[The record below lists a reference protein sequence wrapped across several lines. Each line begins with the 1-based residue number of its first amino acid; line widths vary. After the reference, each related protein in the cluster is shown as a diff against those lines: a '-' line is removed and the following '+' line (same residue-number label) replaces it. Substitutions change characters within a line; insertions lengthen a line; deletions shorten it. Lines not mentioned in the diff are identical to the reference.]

1 MRTTIT
7 ADSTPRPKVP
17 NTIGDPELDARIR
30 QLVADMGGEKPSEL
44 IVEMVITALKMSRDQ
59 TTVADL
65 KMLNRALKEM
75 RFASRVFAPLKDRK
89 KVTVFGSARTS
100 ETAPEAL
107 AAEEFG
113 RKMSERGYMIIT
125 GGGDGIMGAAHK
137 GAGRDQSIGLNIRL
151 PFEQAANPTIH
162 GDRKLVNFNYFFT
175 RKLNFVKESH
185 AIVLFPGGF
194 GTMDEGFEALTL
206 MQTGKARIF
215 PIVFVDRPNGTYWK
229 TVFDFLHNHL
239 LFHKLISKEDFAFI
253 RLSPSVDDAVEHIVQ
268 FYANFHSYRWI
279 GPRLVM
285 RLQKALR
292 QEKLERMD
300 NEFADVLASGKFEL
314 AGAFPEESSEAE
326 IAHLPRL
333 VFQPHK
339 RNFGRLR
346 QIIDSVNH
354 PE

>member
-7 ADSTPRPKVP
+7 ADSTPRPKTP
-17 NTIGDPELDARIR
+17 NTVGDPEIDARVR

-44 IVEMVITALKMSRDQ
+44 IVEMVMTALKMSRDQ

-75 RFASRVFAPLKDRK
+75 RFASRVFAPLRDRK
-89 KVTVFGSARTS
+89 KVTVFGSARTPDN
-100 ETAPEAL
+100 APEFL

-113 RKMSERGYMIIT
+113 KKMSERGYMIIT

-137 GAGRDQSIGLNIRL
+137 GAGRDLSIGLNIRL

-162 GDRKLVNFNYFFT
+162 GDTKLVNFNYFFT

-194 GTMDEGFEALTL
+194 GTMDEGFEAITL

-268 FYANFHSYRWI
+268 FYSNFHSYRWI

-285 RLQKALR
+285 RLQKALSK
-292 QEKLERMD
+292 EKLEKMD

-314 AGAFPEESSEAE
+314 ASAFPEESSEAE

-346 QIIDSVNH
+346 QVIDSVNH

>member
-7 ADSTPRPKVP
+7 ADSTPRPKAP

-44 IVEMVITALKMSRDQ
+44 IVEMVMTALKMSRDQ

-75 RFASRVFAPLKDRK
+75 RFASRVFAPLRDRK
-89 KVTVFGSARTS
+89 KVTVFGSARTA
-100 ETAPEAL
+100 ETAPEAI

-151 PFEQAANPTIH
+151 PFEQAANATIH
-162 GDRKLVNFNYFFT
+162 GDTKLVNFNYFFT

-239 LFHKLISKEDFAFI
+239 LFHRLISKEDFAFI

-268 FYANFHSYRWI
+268 FYSNFHSYRWI

-285 RLQKALR
+285 RLQKALP
-292 QEKLERMD
+292 QEKLEKMD
-300 NEFADVLASGKFEL
+300 NDFADVLASGKFEL
-314 AGAFPEESSEAE
+314 SGAFPEESGEPE

-346 QIIDSVNH
+346 QVIDAVNM
-354 PE
+354 

>member
-30 QLVADMGGEKPSEL
+30 QLVADMGGDKPKEL

-113 RKMSERGYMIIT
+113 RKMAERGYMIIT

-162 GDRKLVNFNYFFT
+162 GDAKLVNFNYFFT
-175 RKLNFVKESH
+175 RKLNFVKESQ

-253 RLSPSVDDAVEHIVQ
+253 RLSPSVDDAVEHILQ
-268 FYANFHSYRWI
+268 FYSNFHSYRWI

-285 RLQKALR
+285 RLQKALS
-292 QEKLERMD
+292 QEKLEKMD
-300 NEFADVLASGKFEL
+300 NEFADALASGKFAL

>member
-17 NTIGDPELDARIR
+17 NTVGDPDIDARIR

-44 IVEMVITALKMSRDQ
+44 IVEMVTTAMKMARDQ

-75 RFASRVFAPLKDRK
+75 RFASRIFAPLRERR
-89 KVTVFGSARTS
+89 KVTVFGSARTP
-100 ETAPEAL
+100 ETAPEYL

-113 RKMSERGYMIIT
+113 KKMSERGYMIIT

-137 GAGRDQSIGLNIRL
+137 GAGRDESIGLNIRL
-151 PFEQAANPTIH
+151 PFEQSPNVTIG

-215 PIVFVDRPNGTYWK
+215 PVVFVDSPNGTYWK

-239 LFHKLISKEDFAFI
+239 LFHKLISKEDFSFI
-253 RLSPSVDDAVEHIVQ
+253 RLSPSVDDAVEHIAN
-268 FYANFHSYRWI
+268 FYKNFHSYRWI
-279 GPRLVM
+279 GARMVM
-285 RLQKALR
+285 RLQHALS
-292 QEKLERMD
+292 QEKLAKMD
-300 NEFADVLASGKFEL
+300 TEFADVLASGKFEM
-314 AGAFPEESSEAE
+314 AEAFPEENQEAE

-346 QIIDSVNH
+346 QVIDSLNAD
-354 PE
+354 

>member
-7 ADSTPRPKVP
+7 ADSTPRPKTP
-17 NTIGDPELDARIR
+17 NTVGDPEIDARVR

-44 IVEMVITALKMSRDQ
+44 IVEMVMTALKMSRDQ

-75 RFASRVFAPLKDRK
+75 RYASRVFAPLRDRK
-89 KVTVFGSARTS
+89 KVTVFGSARTPDN
-100 ETAPEAL
+100 APEFL

-113 RKMSERGYMIIT
+113 KKMSERGYMIVT

-137 GAGRDQSIGLNIRL
+137 GAGRDLSIGLNIRL

-162 GDRKLVNFNYFFT
+162 GDTKLVNFNYFFT

-194 GTMDEGFEALTL
+194 GTMDEGFEAITL

-268 FYANFHSYRWI
+268 FYSNFHSYRWI

-285 RLQKALR
+285 RLQKALTK
-292 QEKLERMD
+292 EKLEKMD

-314 AGAFPEESSEAE
+314 ASAFPEESGEPE

-346 QIIDSVNH
+346 QVIDSVNH

>member
-7 ADSTPRPKVP
+7 ADSTPRPKTP

-44 IVEMVITALKMSRDQ
+44 IVEMVITALKMARDQ
-59 TTVADL
+59 TSVADL

-75 RFASRVFAPLKDRK
+75 RFASRVFAPYRDQR
-89 KVTVFGSARTS
+89 KVTVFGSARTP
-100 ETAPEAL
+100 ETADEYH

-113 RKMSERGYMIIT
+113 RKMRERGYMIIT

-137 GAGRDQSIGLNIRL
+137 GAGREHSIGLNIRL
-151 PFEQAANPTIH
+151 PFEQAPNETIG
-162 GDRKLVNFNYFFT
+162 GDKKLVNFNYFFT

-215 PIVFVDRPNGTYWK
+215 PVVLVDKPNGTYWK
-229 TVFDFLHNHL
+229 TLFDFLHNHL
-239 LFHKLISKEDFAFI
+239 LFHKLISKEDFSFI
-253 RLSPSVDDAVEHIVQ
+253 RLSPNVDDAVEHIIQ
-268 FYANFHSYRWI
+268 FYRNFHSYRWLGARMI
-279 GPRLVM
+279 M
-285 RLQKALR
+285 RLQKELPQATL
-292 QEKLERMD
+292 EKMD
-300 NEFADVLASGKFEL
+300 NDFADVLASGKFEQMAAL
-314 AGAFPEESSEAE
+314 PEENTEAE
-326 IAHLPRL
+326 ISHLPRL

-346 QIIDSVNH
+346 QIIDAVNAV
-354 PE
+354 